1 MQQIKK
7 PIMLKQIFRNVLC
20 RPKIQITSLFCFCK
34 CTKVFRNEL
43 EDLMKNDSTF
53 TGNCTFR
60 VSR

>member
-7 PIMLKQIFRNVLC
+7 PIMLNKFSVM
-20 RPKIQITSLFCFCK
+20 LFADRKFK
-34 CTKVFRNEL
+34 SHPYFVTKVFRNEL